1 MKQIQKKTR
10 NHRMILSNLM
20 MRLNRQRGVV
30 GGVFDKEVRI
40 HSSRSSS
47 SLARAP
53 QSAALAAP
61 APDHVLAMEGLHS
74 FIIK

>member
-1 MKQIQKKTR
+1 
-10 NHRMILSNLM
+10 M
-20 MRLNRQRGVV
+20 MRFNRQRGAV
-30 GGVFDKEVRI
+30 GGVFYKEVRI

-61 APDHVLAMEGLHS
+61 APDHVLAVEESLHS
-74 FIIK
+74 FIIKSLDQKCVSHAWQLT